1 MAYKKWVIFLALAL
15 ILSSGL
21 MACSSE
27 GDDKADKSDAG
38 NTNNAAETAGQ
49 AETTS
54 NMRPTVLYY
63 QDADG
68 YVVPVM
74 RRIKWQEAIAKSALQ
89 AITDETVIREDIQ
102 KIGLLPSIPAGTQVN
117 GISIHDGLATVDF
130 NDGIMSCADAAEERN
145 MVDAIVY
152 TLAEFPTID
161 KVQLQVNGKIVKK
174 LKHGTAVDKPLE
186 PAGINAETA
195 DKNLDLNKASKVTVY
210 FTKASAPNFAC
221 LVPVT
226 RFTSASSA
234 NIADAIEELLKGPKE
249 NSSLTTSI
257 PQGTKLL
264 GVQVKEGVAYIN
276 LSKEFEAVQNAQA
289 DMDMALKQLMMTVK
303 QFDGVQK
310 VKIQIDGK
318 DVGSGENAVAEP
330 IAVPAFANEY

>member
-1 MAYKKWVIFLALAL
+1 MAYKKWVIFIALAL

-27 GDDKADKSDAG
+27 SGDKADKGDAE

-74 RRIKWQEAIAKSALQ
+74 RKIKWQEAIAKSALQ
-89 AITDETVIREDIQ
+89 AITDETVMREDIQ

-161 KVQLQVNGKIVKK
+161 KVRLQVNGKIVKE

-210 FTKASAPNFAC
+210 FTKTSAPNFAC

-234 NIADAIEELLKGPKE
+234 NIADAIKELLKGPKE

-257 PQGTKLL
+257 PQGTELL

-318 DVGSGENAVAEP
+318 DVGSGENAIVEP